1 MQKIIE
7 NITSNQK
14 KLFEEFDVPNNY
26 YLKILPDVSW
36 TVFSEND
43 MNLVKYTLDDN
54 TVTNLILNTKD
65 SPMIY
70 DKNGYTMIIAID
82 CVKVALVFENSCKDK

>member
-26 YLKILPDVSW
+26 YLKILTGTSW
-36 TVFSEND
+36 TVLSEND
-43 MNLVKYTLDDN
+43 MNLVKYTLGED
-54 TVTNLILNTKD
+54 TITNLILNTKD
-65 SPMIY
+65 RPMIY
-70 DKNGYTMIIAID
+70 NKNGYTMIIAID
-82 CVKVALVFENSCKDK
+82 CVKVALVFENSFKDK